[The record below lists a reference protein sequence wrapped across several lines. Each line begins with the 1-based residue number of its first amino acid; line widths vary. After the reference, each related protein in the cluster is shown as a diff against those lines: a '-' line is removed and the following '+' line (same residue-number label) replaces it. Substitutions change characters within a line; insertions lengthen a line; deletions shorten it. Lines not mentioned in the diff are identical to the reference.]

1 MGTPIDLREGTN
13 GLKEG
18 GRERARRASTSP
30 LMEKW
35 MRFGYMVR
43 GLVYCVIGLFAF
55 RVALGAG
62 GALDDPQGAIVTL
75 GNTPLGGVVLYG
87 VLLGLVGYASWGLIR
102 ALFDPLR
109 EGTHAK
115 GIIKRTGYAVS
126 SLVYMLLAFAT
137 YRLIVGGT
145 SAARNGA
152 QAAQTQ
158 ETTAS
163 ILSKSWGPWIV
174 GAAAIIVGGFGL
186 SQVFLGLRRDFH
198 RQFEVYSLSNNQR
211 TWIDRLGRF
220 GTAARG
226 VVFALVGM
234 FLFLAALHN
243 DPSLA
248 RGMDGVLSA
257 LLHRPYGASLLGVV
271 ALGLVAFG
279 MYSIMSGIWLRFKR
293 TNGVRSGSPSSPRP
307 PAASQ

>member
-1 MGTPIDLREGTN
+1 MGTPMELREDMHGF
-13 GLKEG
+13 KEG
-18 GRERARRASTSP
+18 GKERAHRATTSP
-30 LMEKW
+30 LMETW

-43 GLVYCVIGLFAF
+43 GLVYCVIGLLAF

-75 GNTPLGGVVLYG
+75 GNTPLGGVVVYG

-102 ALFDPLR
+102 ALFDPLHK
-109 EGTHAK
+109 GTDAK
-115 GIIKRTGYAVS
+115 GLVARAGYAVS
-126 SLVYMLLAFAT
+126 SLVYILLAFAT
-137 YRLIVGGT
+137 YRLITSGT

-152 QAAQTQ
+152 QEAQTQ
-158 ETTAS
+158 EATAS
-163 ILSKSWGPWIV
+163 ILSNSWGPWIV
-174 GAAAIIVGGFGL
+174 GIAAIIVGGFGL

-198 RQFEVYSLSNNQR
+198 RQFEIYSLSGNQR
-211 TWIDRLGRF
+211 TWMHWLGRF

-226 VVFALVGM
+226 VVFALVGV

-243 DPSLA
+243 DSSLA

-257 LLHRPYGASLLGVV
+257 LLHQPYGATMLAVV

-293 TNGVRSGSPSSPRP
+293 TIVE
-307 PAASQ
+307 